1 LAWSEKAEFDR
12 AIEDY
17 NEAIGRAPADD
28 LAYAERGIAW
38 RGKGEFDNALT
49 DITEAIRL
57 NPKNAR
63 YYRARG
69 YTFYYR
75 GDFSAAA
82 ADFEQALAIKAEMY
96 AMLWRF
102 LARERQ
108 GRDATTELAQN
119 ATGLSTTDW
128 PYAVIEFYLGRRSK
142 EGLHAAASS
151 PDEQCEVQFY
161 LGEWLLIQ
169 GDRSAGT
176 AALKTAK
183 QTCSKSAIEFEGA
196 FYELKRISQQ
206 P

>member
-1 LAWSEKAEFDR
+1 
-12 AIEDY
+12 
-17 NEAIGRAPADD
+17 
-28 LAYAERGIAW
+28 
-38 RGKGEFDNALT
+38 
-49 DITEAIRL
+49 
-57 NPKNAR
+57 
-63 YYRARG
+63 
-69 YTFYYR
+69 
-75 GDFSAAA
+75 
-82 ADFEQALAIKAEMY
+82 MY